1 LRNLLSISALLA
13 VSAVQPV
20 LADEWTGIY
29 GTATA
34 GLSRVEVLGEQGTD
48 DAIDNDLGALAG
60 LGLGGNLQYGNFVL
74 GLEADIS
81 ATGNQT
87 QLAMKD
93 TVNADQDWFATAR
106 ARAGLHADGTLI
118 YATGGLAMLGVE
130 VANANGSDRDQM
142 NGWTIGGGLE
152 RQISERIRFKAEG
165 LYLNFG
171 KEILDLDTSTDTIP
185 NPSIQL
191 DTTMAI
197 ARVGLTYDF

>member
-1 LRNLLSISALLA
+1 VKNLFSISTLLMF
-13 VSAVQPV
+13 SAVQPAM
-20 LADEWTGIY
+20 ADEWTGIY
-29 GTATA
+29 GTATG
-34 GLSRVEVLGEQGTD
+34 GLSRVEVSGEQGTG
-48 DAIDNDLGALAG
+48 DAKDNDLSALAG
-60 LGLGGNLQYGNFVL
+60 LGLGGNLQYGNFIF

-106 ARAGLHADGTLI
+106 ARAGLHADGTLL

-130 VANANGSDRDQM
+130 VSNANDSDCDQM

-171 KEILDLDTSTDTIP
+171 KETLTLDTLT
-185 NPSIQL
+185 NPAIEL

-197 ARVGLTYDF
+197 ARMGLTYDF

>member
-1 LRNLLSISALLA
+1 MKKLFSISTLL
-13 VSAVQPV
+13 VFSAIQPA

-34 GLSRVEVLGEQGTD
+34 GISRVEVFGDQGTD
-48 DAIDNDLGALAG
+48 NAKDNDLSALAG

-74 GLEADIS
+74 GLEGDVS
-81 ATGNQT
+81 ATTTGT

-93 TVNADQDWFATAR
+93 TVTADQDWFATAR
-106 ARAGLHADGTLI
+106 ARAGLHADGTLF
-118 YATGGLAMLGVE
+118 YATGGLAVLGVE

-152 RQISERIRFKAEG
+152 RQISERIRIKAEG

-171 KEILDLDTSTDTIP
+171 KETLNLDTSTITVP
-185 NPSIQL
+185 NPAIEL
-191 DTTMAI
+191 DTTMVI
-197 ARVGLTYDF
+197 ARVGLTYGF